1 MILKFNP
8 FRGRNPRFTVFFP
21 FNNPYLC
28 SLKYITMKIS
38 KNTVVGLTY
47 ELKVT
52 NNEDG
57 SVPFPAEVR
66 DQEDPFYFVFGNS
79 GLPPKF
85 ESELENKVAGDT
97 FTFSLSVEEAYGNAD
112 EEMIVQVPKS
122 QFTQERGFQE
132 GMLEEGNFLPLL
144 DEDGYPMQAKI
155 LKDLGDEILLDFNHP
170 LVDMNLHFDGE
181 VFVVR
186 EATEDEVENGSIT
199 DNG

>member
-1 MILKFNP
+1 
-8 FRGRNPRFTVFFP
+8 
-21 FNNPYLC
+21 
-28 SLKYITMKIS
+28 MKIS
-38 KNTVVGLTY
+38 ENTVVGLTY

-85 ESELENKVAGDT
+85 ETELENKVAGDT

-155 LKDLGDEILLDFNHP
+155 LKDLGEEILLDFNHP
-170 LVDMNLHFDGE
+170 LVGMNLHFDGE

-186 EATEDEVENGSIT
+186 EATEDELENGNIA

>member
-1 MILKFNP
+1 
-8 FRGRNPRFTVFFP
+8 
-21 FNNPYLC
+21 
-28 SLKYITMKIS
+28 MKIS
-38 KNTVVGLTY
+38 EKTVVGLTY

-85 ESELENKVAGDT
+85 ETELENKGVGDS
-97 FTFSLSVEEAYGNAD
+97 FRFSLTVEEAYGNPD

-122 QFTQERGFQE
+122 QFTQERGFQAE
-132 GMLEEGNFLPLL
+132 MLEEGTFLPLI

-155 LKDLGDEILLDFNHP
+155 LKDMGEELLLDFNHP
-170 LVDMNLHFDGE
+170 LVGMNLHFDGE
-181 VFVVR
+181 VFEVR
-186 EATEDEVENGSIT
+186 LASEEELENGNVEVETGS
-199 DNG
+199 